1 MSTGGRE
8 GGLSLLVDTT
18 GHVFNVFGF
27 VLEATV
33 IVVSLHTRLY
43 FTADG
48 GAQLSA
54 KRAFL
59 KKKKGG
65 REHGVIIMS
74 YNR

>member
-1 MSTGGRE
+1 MSTGGR
-8 GGLSLLVDTT
+8 GLSLLVDTT

-27 VLEATV
+27 VLQATV
-33 IVVSLHTRLY
+33 IVVSLHARLY

-59 KKKKGG
+59 KKRG
-65 REHGVIIMS
+65 RGHGVILML

>member
-1 MSTGGRE
+1 MHVHWGG
-8 GGLSLLVDTT
+8 GVSLLVDTT

-27 VLEATV
+27 VLQATV
-33 IVVSLHTRLY
+33 IVVSLHTRLN

-59 KKKKGG
+59 EKKGG
-65 REHGVIIMS
+65 PRTWS
-74 YNR
+74 YFNVV

>member
-1 MSTGGRE
+1 MHVHWGEGG

-59 KKKKGG
+59 KKKKGA
-65 REHGVIIMS
+65 ENMELL
-74 YNR
+74 